1 MQDINFL
8 KIINTIFT
16 AVHGAGSTK
25 NRELQAEAVI
35 SVAAPQQ

>member
-8 KIINTIFT
+8 KKINTIFT
-16 AVHGAGSTK
+16 AVHGAE